1 MTRSID
7 ILRRNDSLRLLPE
20 DVLEAFAGFSHRRVL
35 KDGELF
41 ASRGEQAEGLVVVAR
56 GSICASSYNE
66 RGQQFAFSMIE
77 TGGIWGL
84 VAVLEPSRL
93 MRESRAQGETEVLI
107 LPRKDFLEA
116 LDRRPELWRFFA
128 QMLCRHLRRAHQVID
143 VIALLPLR
151 ERLARVLYMNG
162 NSVKSDRQSESNVRV
177 TLTQDDLAAM
187 LVVTRHA
194 VNRELKSLEQD
205 GLISTGYGYVDLIDL
220 DGLQKLLSQ
229 QFRTS

>member
-1 MTRSID
+1 MTTSID
-7 ILRRNDSLRLLPE
+7 ILRRNESLGLLP
-20 DVLEAFAGFSHRRVL
+20 DGVLQTFAGFSHRRVL
-35 KDGELF
+35 KDGELL
-41 ASRGEQAEGLVVVAR
+41 ASRGEHAEGLVVVAR
-56 GSICASSYNE
+56 GSICAISYNE

-107 LPRKDFLEA
+107 LPRKDFLEV
-116 LDRRPELWRFFA
+116 LDRRPELWRFFT
-128 QMLCRHLRRAHQVID
+128 QLLCRHLRRAHQVID

-162 NSVKSDRQSESNVRV
+162 NSMKSDHQSESNVRV

-205 GLISTGYGYVDLIDL
+205 GLIRTGYGYVDLIDL
-220 DGLQKLLSQ
+220 DGLQKLLGQ
-229 QFRTS
+229 QFI